1 MSIIQVFTLL
11 GGLGMFLYGMT
22 LMSEGLQKSAGE
34 KLRLFL
40 ATMTSTPL
48 KRVLTGL
55 GITAIIQSSSAT
67 TVMVVSFVN
76 AGLLSLANAIGV
88 IMGANIGTTI
98 TAWLI
103 SILGFKVDIAAIS
116 VPLMAV
122 GFLLSISKKNKNKNI
137 GPLIIGFSLLF
148 LGLKYLKDAV
158 PDLGANP
165 QALVFLQQWAGYGF
179 GSVLIFL
186 AIGTIMTIVLQ
197 SSSATMALTL
207 VMVNFGWIDFQMA
220 AAMVLGENLGTTIT
234 ANLAASVANVSAK
247 RAARAHTIFNVFG
260 IIWVLVLYRPF
271 LKLISLIVTSMGY
284 MDPIGLDLNDC
295 PAENKEIAESSVLY
309 GVSMLHTVFN
319 VINTVILMWFIPYI
333 EKVVTILVKQP
344 KGEDEVFR
352 LQYIQGGPLS
362 TAELSLDEAKQEID
376 HFANV
381 CYNGFKYAKQAI
393 NEKDPEQVD
402 ILIQKLVKYEE
413 ITDRMELE
421 IATYLNDVSKGEISD
436 SSAARI
442 KGMYKVISEMESLGD
457 VGESIS
463 RILKRM
469 VIHKKYFSDDM
480 LKKLNLMIDLVD
492 KSYDVMIDN
501 LKKSYSEFTDLNAAQ
516 DAEYQINLNRNY
528 IKEEHITNIKRD
540 NYDYHTGVYYI
551 DLVSELEK
559 LGDYIINV
567 SEAIAN
573 VK

>member
-137 GPLIIGFSLLF
+137 GQLIIGFSLLF